1 MKFGRADRR
10 ITVQRATYAANNYG
24 EQVPTWAT
32 LATVWAELTRT
43 TGIGEKIEGGQ
54 DVATQTI
61 AFKVRSS
68 SDSRAFKADD
78 RVVYNSKNWDI
89 IGIEEIGRNDAL
101 VITCKS
107 TTT

>member
-1 MKFGRADRR
+1 MPM
-10 ITVQRATYAANNYG
+10 I
-24 EQVPTWAT
+24 
-32 LATVWAELTRT
+32 
-43 TGIGEKIEGGQ
+43 
-54 DVATQTI
+54 
-61 AFKVRSS
+61 
-68 SDSRAFKADD
+68 SRAFKADD